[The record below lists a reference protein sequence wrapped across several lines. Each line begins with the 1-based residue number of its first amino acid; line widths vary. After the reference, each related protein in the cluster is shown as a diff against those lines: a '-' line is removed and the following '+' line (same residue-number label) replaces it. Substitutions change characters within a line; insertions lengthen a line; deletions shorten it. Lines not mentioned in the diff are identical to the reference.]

1 MKKVI
6 LIIALLLP
14 IGVFVFL
21 RFFGKNEFSIPVYY
35 ENGVDSPPIGCNRD
49 YNSSYQVS
57 DSLLTHLGWQGS
69 SVLIIADSSH
79 AVQLGL
85 KRLNEELKDEVQ
97 TIYPRREVAFLDEF
111 YTCELLLQMPW
122 TTVLLDDQR
131 RIRGYYDP
139 QSREEVDRLIVEL
152 KILLKKY

>member
-35 ENGVDSPPIGCNRD
+35 ENGVDSPPPGCNRD
-49 YNSSYQVS
+49 YNASYQVS
-57 DSLLTHLGWQGS
+57 DSLLTHMGWKGNP
-69 SVLIIADSSH
+69 VLIIADSSRS
-79 AVQLGL
+79 VQLGL

-97 TIYPRREVAFLDEF
+97 TIYPSGEGAYLDEL
-111 YTCELLLQMPW
+111 YTCDLLLQLPW

>member
-6 LIIALLLP
+6 LIIALLFP

-21 RFFGKNEFSIPVYY
+21 RFFGKNEFTIPLYY
-35 ENGVDSPPIGCNRD
+35 ESGVEDIPTDCKRNYQSP
-49 YNSSYQVS
+49 YQVS
-57 DSLLTHLGWQGS
+57 DSLLINFGWNGK
-69 SVLIIADSSH
+69 SVLIVTDSTPS
-79 AVQLGL
+79 VKKGL
-85 KRLNEELKDEVQ
+85 LRLDNELSGEIQTIFITEESDYLNEILTCDL
-97 TIYPRREVAFLDEF
+97 FL
-111 YTCELLLQMPW
+111 QKPW

-139 QSREEVDRLIVEL
+139 ASREEVDRLIVEL

>member
-6 LIIALLLP
+6 LVLALLLP

-35 ENGVDSPPIGCNRD
+35 EHGVDSPPIGCDRD
-49 YNSSYQVS
+49 YTSSYQVS
-57 DSLLTHLGWQGS
+57 DTLLTRMGWKGS
-69 SVLIIADSSH
+69 TVLLIADSSH
-79 AVQLGL
+79 SVQLGL
-85 KRLNEELKDEVQ
+85 TRLNEEFKEEVQ
-97 TIYPRREVAFLDEF
+97 TIYPRGELAYRDEI
-111 YTCELLLQMPW
+111 YSCDLLLQKPW